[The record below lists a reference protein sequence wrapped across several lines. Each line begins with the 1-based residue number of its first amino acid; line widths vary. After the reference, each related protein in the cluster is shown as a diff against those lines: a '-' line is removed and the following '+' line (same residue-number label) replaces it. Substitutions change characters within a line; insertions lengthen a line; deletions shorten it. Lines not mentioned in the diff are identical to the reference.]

1 MWKKK
6 LIQIFL
12 IILVLIILIFFFF
25 NFFSKYDDKI
35 KLNNKIINNE
45 IVEDEIKEVNYTS
58 KDKKGNLYNIVA
70 KKALINNNDKELIK
84 LDTVK
89 AMYNFDE
96 FNKLFLY
103 SDSADYDINNNITFF
118 YNNIRIV
125 YNNELIKCDEL
136 QLNLLKN
143 YMILEKNIIYESIN
157 IKLTAD
163 QLKIDL
169 LDNTSLMKMF
179 NEGDKIKILKKNV
192 SN

>member
-25 NFFSKYDDKI
+25 NFFSKDDDKI

-45 IVEDEIKEVNYTS
+45 IAEDEIKEVNYTS

-89 AMYNFDE
+89 AIYNFDE

>member
-1 MWKKK
+1 MGKKK

-25 NFFSKYDDKI
+25 NFFSKNDDKI
-35 KLNNKIINNE
+35 KSNNTIINNE
-45 IVEDEIKEVNYTS
+45 IIEDEIKEVKYTS
-58 KDKKGNLYNIVA
+58 KDKKGNLYNIEA
-70 KKALINNNDKELIK
+70 KKALINNNDTELIK

-89 AMYNFDE
+89 AIYNLDE

-103 SDSADYDINNNITFF
+103 SDTADYDIKNNITFF
-118 YNNIRIV
+118 YNNIRIF

-136 QLNLLKN
+136 QLNLLRN
-143 YMILEKNIIYESIN
+143 YMMLKKNIIYESIN
-157 IKLTAD
+157 IKLMAD

-169 LDNTSLMKMF
+169 LDNTSLMNMF

>member
-25 NFFSKYDDKI
+25 NFFSKDDDKI

-45 IVEDEIKEVNYTS
+45 IAEDEIKEVNYTS

-89 AMYNFDE
+89 AIYNFDE

-136 QLNLLKN
+136 QFNLLKN

>member
-25 NFFSKYDDKI
+25 NFFSKDDDKI

-45 IVEDEIKEVNYTS
+45 IAEDEIKEVNYNS

-89 AMYNFDE
+89 AIYNFDE

-136 QLNLLKN
+136 QFNLLKN

>member
-25 NFFSKYDDKI
+25 NFFSKDDDKI

-89 AMYNFDE
+89 AIYNFDE

-136 QLNLLKN
+136 QFNLLKN

>member
-1 MWKKK
+1 MWEKK

-25 NFFSKYDDKI
+25 NFFSKDDDKI

-89 AMYNFDE
+89 AIYNFDE

-143 YMILEKNIIYESIN
+143 YMMLEKNIIYESIN

-179 NEGDKIKILKKNV
+179 NEGDKIEILKKNV

>member
-25 NFFSKYDDKI
+25 NFFSKDDDKI

-89 AMYNFDE
+89 AIYNFDE

-103 SDSADYDINNNITFF
+103 SDLADYDINNNITFF

>member
-25 NFFSKYDDKI
+25 NFFSKDDDKI

-89 AMYNFDE
+89 AIYNFDE